1 MFWKVFRVTGNS
13 MSPTLIEGDY
23 VIVKKYKCHPIDGS
37 VAVINHPELG
47 KLIKRI
53 SLNEKNGK
61 VTLSGDN
68 SLSISDNI
76 IGEFDQEL
84 IKYQALWRVSPLGFS
99 RLNIKLS

>member
-23 VIVKKYKCHPIDGS
+23 VIVKKYKSRPIDGS
-37 VAVINHPELG
+37 IAVIKHPELG

-53 SLNEKNGK
+53 SLNDKNGK

-68 SLSISDNI
+68 SLSIPSNI
-76 IGEFDQEL
+76 IGEFDQKL
-84 IKYQALWRVSPLGFS
+84 IKYQAVWRISPIGLS
-99 RLNIKLS
+99 RLKY